1 VKLILGLRLVQKM
14 VFFFQ
19 ICLIYGLTIQVA
31 IKGYGVVISF
41 ATCAMH
47 EYKPKKKLNW
57 FLATT

>member
-1 VKLILGLRLVQKM
+1 MKLILGLRLVQKM

-47 EYKPKKKLNW
+47 EYKPKKKLN
-57 FLATT
+57 